1 VSGSR
6 WHRGAA
12 RLGARSTAG
21 LRELAWRLHG
31 VQQGAGRVQG
41 EREQGREETL
51 EREKRE
57 GRKHSRVAAAAGWLQ
72 GEVRV

>member
-1 VSGSR
+1 
-6 WHRGAA
+6 
-12 RLGARSTAG
+12 